1 MTSPDSRVV
10 KEYLTTVTYEKTDR
24 TVRKVVI
31 HLKAINTGEKRKSR
45 QFVRIAYKFN
55 EQDILTN
62 AGKIGKAVADQL
74 ALEQYE
80 IFHQHRLTDEA
91 QQESLAGDAEFKRY
105 LEKKSNRQMK
115 ETARICDNLRT

>member
-105 LEKKSNRQMK
+105 LERKK
-115 ETARICDNLRT
+115 